1 MARKRYSAEQII
13 GHLRQ
18 AEILISE
25 GKTNRGSEFKGA
37 FDEACQSL
45 GIRHTRTK
53 PRHAWTNGFVERL
66 QGTILHEHWCVAFRR
81 RSFTARPQL
90 DRSLQR
96 YLAFSNDDSAGA
108 GRPGEDSHRLPVER
122 LIPVGTEAARAG
134 SARWR
139 STSCASS
146 GLRQARAGYR
156 LRRCPVRL
164 PRWACPQG
172 WAVPRVARWA
182 GRRVRWMGWPAGTAG
197 CSTADCRRWDVAAGI
212 CSHRPSRSPARHAR
226 AASSRSGARRTRS
239 SFVGPRAGAG
249 LDGDV
254 RTTMV
259 GTDYAKGPSTRWASS
274 SSRTCA
280 AIRLALG
287 DQDLRLAQVAD
298 KSAPR
303 NNAFWP

>member
-1 MARKRYSAEQII
+1 MALDF
-13 GHLRQ
+13 LRQ
-18 AEILISE
+18 L
-25 GKTNRGSEFKGA
+25 GA
-37 FDEACQSL
+37 
-45 GIRHTRTK
+45 
-53 PRHAWTNGFVERL
+53 
-66 QGTILHEHWCVAFRR
+66 
-81 RSFTARPQL
+81 
-90 DRSLQR
+90 
-96 YLAFSNDDSAGA
+96 SAG
-108 GRPGEDSHRLPVER
+108 R
-122 LIPVGTEAARAG
+122 
-134 SARWR
+134 
-139 STSCASS
+139 
-146 GLRQARAGYR
+146 RAGYR

-182 GRRVRWMGWPAGTAG
+182 GRRVRWMGWPARTAG

-259 GTDYAKGPSTRWASS
+259 GTDYAKGPSTRWTSS

-298 KSAPR
+298 NLLRGITLSGHDDPFDSDPIPNYRTGHNPGGQVIAPSLSFTFSLLLAKR
-303 NNAFWP
+303 RFSEHLLILAAGEANENSRDQFPERR